1 MFDLFRS
8 RDKAVRILLGGL
20 LLIVAL
26 SMLVYLIPGAGT
38 PTGNRDDQIVVEVGK
53 DAITV
58 QDFDR
63 DIQAKLRGRQI
74 PPDAVGVLIPQEIE
88 QMVAER
94 AAAYQ
99 AARMGIR
106 ISDAQLADTIR
117 SLPNFGNLTP
127 EQYRDVV
134 AQQGFSVPEFEG
146 NVRKQL
152 MLTTLVNLAMDGVV
166 VAPAEIE
173 REYKSDF
180 QKVKLEYVG
189 FSADKLKAEV
199 KPSPEELKKYF
210 QARKDFYKTPE
221 ARSFQFLVAD
231 PVKMA
236 AASPVPEAQLRQF
249 YDTHKD
255 TYRAPER
262 VKVRHILFK
271 TQGVAKEEV
280 AKVRAK
286 AEDVLKQI
294 KGGADFAKMA
304 EKYSEDPSNAK
315 NGGDLGWVVRGQM
328 VKEFE
333 EAAFTQ
339 KPKEIGN
346 LVTTTYGFH
355 IVQVMEKQEAR
366 LQPFDEVKP
375 IIAAELSRQ
384 QANDKVQAV
393 TDDARAEL
401 AKAPQNG
408 QQIASKYGLQFENV
422 ENHKP
427 GEAIPNIGVDPA
439 IDGMVQSLK
448 KGEVSQVTQSG
459 TRLEFAVL
467 TNIVP
472 SHPAEFADV
481 EAQVRNA
488 VIQDSSFRMV
498 NDKAKQAV
506 DMLKTNGGDVA
517 AVAKK
522 LGGEMKTTEE
532 FSRGGAV
539 EGLGPAVQLG
549 EAFDKPVGGIIGPLN
564 IGALTIVAKVVAK
577 VDADMS
583 KLSEQRE
590 AIIRQLKSQKS
601 QERAQL
607 FEEGIVNKLTQE
619 GKIKIHK
626 DVMSRL
632 ITRYRG

>member
-221 ARSFQFLVAD
+221 VRSFQFLVAD

-539 EGLGPAVQLG
+539 EGLGSAVQLG

>member
-20 LLIVAL
+20 LLVVAL
-26 SMLVYLIPGAGT
+26 SMLLYLIPGAGM
-38 PTGNRDDQIVVEVGK
+38 PTGDRSDQVVVEVGK
-53 DAITV
+53 DQVTV

-74 PPDAVGVLIPQEIE
+74 PPDAVGVLIPQEVE
-88 QMVAER
+88 QMVADR
-94 AAAYQ
+94 AAAYE
-99 AARMGIR
+99 ASRMGIR

-134 AQQGFSVPEFEG
+134 AQQGFSVQEFEG
-146 NVRKQL
+146 NVRKQ
-152 MLTTLVNLAMDGVV
+152 MMVTTLVNLAMDGVV
-166 VAPAEIE
+166 VTPAEIE
-173 REYKSDF
+173 KEYKRDF
-180 QKVKLEYVG
+180 QKIKLEYVS
-189 FSADKLKAEV
+189 FSVDKVKADV
-199 KPSPEELKKYF
+199 KPSAEELKAYF
-210 QARKDFYKTPE
+210 QSHKGFYNTPE
-221 ARSFQFLVAD
+221 ARSFQLIAAD

-236 AASPVPEAQLRQF
+236 QASPVPEAQLRAF
-249 YDTHKD
+249 YDSRKD
-255 TYRAPER
+255 TYRTAER

-271 TQGVAKEEV
+271 TQGVPKEEIP
-280 AKVRAK
+280 KIRAK

-315 NGGDLGWVVRGQM
+315 SGGDLGWVVRGQM

-355 IVQVMEKQEAR
+355 IVQVMEKQDAR
-366 LQPFDEVKP
+366 LQPFEEVKP

-384 QANDKVQAV
+384 QVNDKMQTVV
-393 TDDARAEL
+393 DDARAEL

-408 QQIASKYGLQFENV
+408 QQIASKYGLQFV
-422 ENHKP
+422 IVDNHRP
-427 GEAIPNIGVDPA
+427 GTAIPDIGVDA
-439 IDGMVQSLK
+439 AMDGMIQSLK

-459 TRLEFAVL
+459 NRLEFALL
-467 TNIVP
+467 TNIIP

-481 EAQVRNA
+481 ETQVRNA
-488 VIQDSSFRMV
+488 VMQETSLRIV
-498 NDKAKQAV
+498 NDKAKQAAE
-506 DMLKTNGGDVA
+506 MLKANGDVA
-517 AVAKK
+517 AAAKK
-522 LGGEMKTTEE
+522 LGGEVKTTDE
-532 FSRGGAV
+532 FTRGGAA
-539 EGLGPAVQLG
+539 EGLGPGVQLAEG
-549 EAFDKPVGGIIGPLN
+549 FDKAVGGIFGPLTV
-564 IGALTIVAKVVAK
+564 GGQTIVAKVVAK

-583 KLSEQRE
+583 KLPEQRE
-590 AIIRQLKSQKS
+590 AILRQLKSQKS
-601 QERAQL
+601 QERGQL
-607 FEEGIVNKLTQE
+607 FQDGIVNKLTQE

-632 ITRYRG
+632 VARYRG

>member
-38 PTGNRDDQIVVEVGK
+38 PTGNRSDQIVVEVGG
-53 DAITV
+53 DAVTV

-63 DIQAKLRGRQI
+63 DIQGKLRGRQI
-74 PPDAVGVLIPQEIE
+74 PPDAVGLLIPQEIE

-94 AAAYQ
+94 AAAYE
-99 AARMGIR
+99 ANRLGLR

-117 SLPNFGNLTP
+117 SLPNMGNLTP

-134 AQQGFSVPEFEG
+134 AQQGFTVQEFEG

-152 MLTTLVNLAMDGVV
+152 MLTALVNLAMDGVV
-166 VAPAEIE
+166 VTPDEVE
-173 REYKSDF
+173 REYKKDF
-180 QKVKLEYVG
+180 QKVKLEYVS
-189 FSADKLKAEV
+189 FSADKF
-199 KPSPEELKKYF
+199 KPGNPGADELKKYF
-210 QARKDFYKTPE
+210 DSHKVLYTAPE
-221 ARSFQFLVAD
+221 ARSFQLLVAD

-236 AASPVPEAQLRQF
+236 QASPVAETQLRQF
-249 YDTHKD
+249 YEARKD
-255 TYRAPER
+255 TFRTAER

-271 TQGVAKEEV
+271 TQGVAKEDV
-280 AKVRAK
+280 PKIRAK

-333 EAAFTQ
+333 QAAFTQ
-339 KPKEIGN
+339 KPKEIGD

-375 IIAAELSRQ
+375 IIAAELGRQ
-384 QANDKVQAV
+384 QANDKVQTVA
-393 TDDARAEL
+393 DEARAEL

-408 QQIASKYGLQFENV
+408 QQIAAKYGLQFITAD
-422 ENHKP
+422 NHKN
-427 GEAIPNIGVDPA
+427 GEAIPGLGVDA
-439 IDGMVQSLK
+439 AMDGMIQSVK
-448 KGEVSQVTQSG
+448 KGEVTPVAQSG

-467 TNIVP
+467 TAIKP
-472 SHPAEFADV
+472 SHPAEYNEV

-488 VIQDSSFRMV
+488 LMQENAVRMV
-498 NDKAKQAV
+498 NDKAKEAA
-506 DMLKTNGGDVA
+506 DLLKANGDVA

-522 LGGEMKTTEE
+522 LGVEAKTTDE
-532 FSRGGAV
+532 FTRGGAV
-539 EGLGPAVQLG
+539 EGLGAAVQLG
-549 EAFDKPVGGIIGPLN
+549 EAFEKPVGGIIGPLT
-564 IGALTIVAKVVAK
+564 IGNLTVVAKVVAK
-577 VDADMS
+577 TEADMS
-583 KLSEQRE
+583 KLPEQRE
-590 AIIRQLKSQKS
+590 GILRQLKSQKS
-601 QERAQL
+601 QERGNL
-607 FEEGIVNKLTQE
+607 FQDGLVSKLTQE
-619 GKIKIHK
+619 GKIKINK

-632 ITRYRG
+632 ISRYRS